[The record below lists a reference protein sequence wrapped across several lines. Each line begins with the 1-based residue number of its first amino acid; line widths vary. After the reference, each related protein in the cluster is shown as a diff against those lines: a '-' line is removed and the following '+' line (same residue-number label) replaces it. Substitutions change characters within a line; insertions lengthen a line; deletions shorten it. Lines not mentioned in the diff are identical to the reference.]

1 MKPVTDYLEK
11 WNKQND
17 SIGKLQGAY
26 AALAVIALIVAGI
39 VGLVNDNLGQSI
51 LFLAFVLAM
60 AFVGNGVVWALLQ
73 TFVVAR
79 LVKPAAKPRKK

>member
-1 MKPVTDYLEK
+1 MKPVMDYLEK

-26 AALAVIALIVAGI
+26 AALAVIALLVAGL
-39 VGLVNDNLGQSI
+39 VGLINANLGQSI
-51 LFLAFVLAM
+51 LFLAFVLFM

-73 TFVVAR
+73 TFVVSR
-79 LVKPAAKPRKK
+79 VEKPATKTRKK

>member
-1 MKPVTDYLEK
+1 MKPVMDSLEK
-11 WNKQND
+11 WNKKND

-26 AALAVIALIVAGI
+26 ATLAIIALLVAGV
-39 VGLVNDNLGQSI
+39 VGLINDNLGQSI
-51 LFLAFVLAM
+51 LFFAFVLAM

-79 LVKPAAKPRKK
+79 FEKPAAKTRKK

>member
-1 MKPVTDYLEK
+1 MKPVMDYLEK

-79 LVKPAAKPRKK
+79 LVKPVAKPRKK